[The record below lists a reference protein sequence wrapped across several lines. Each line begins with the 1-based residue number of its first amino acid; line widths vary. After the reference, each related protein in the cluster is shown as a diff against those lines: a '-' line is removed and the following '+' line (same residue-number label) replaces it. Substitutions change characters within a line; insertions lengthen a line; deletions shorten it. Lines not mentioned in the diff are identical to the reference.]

1 MKTDIHTTY
10 VKALDLCQRFDDK
23 FVELAALLR
32 RLKESDPSAFKN
44 FITQAGLGRR
54 RSYYLVAV
62 AEAFGDIAMA
72 QQERLNRIGWTKLQI
87 LARKVTSKNRE
98 KLLRLAEAHTVE
110 DLKARMQGQEP
121 LEGRRT
127 VLLYFS
133 AKQYER
139 FAKAIAKNGAIRSGD
154 GYANKEEALI
164 RALKGK

>member
-1 MKTDIHTTY
+1 MTKDIDLIYT
-10 VKALDLCQRFDDK
+10 KALTLSYRFDDK

-32 RLKESDPSAFKN
+32 QLKESDPSAFKN
-44 FITQAGLGRR
+44 FLVQAGLGRR
-54 RSYYLVAV
+54 RSYYLIDV

-87 LARKVTSKNRE
+87 LARNVTPKNRE
-98 KLLRLAEAHTVE
+98 KLLRLAEGHTVE
-110 DLKARMQGQEP
+110 DLKALMQGQEP

-133 AKQYER
+133 AKQYEK
-139 FAKAIAKNGAIRSGD
+139 FAKAIAKNGAIRSGE

-164 RALKGK
+164 RALKRK

>member
-1 MKTDIHTTY
+1 MTKDIDLIYT
-10 VKALDLCQRFDDK
+10 KALTLSYRFDDK

-32 RLKESDPSAFKN
+32 QLKESDPSAFKN
-44 FITQAGLGRR
+44 FLVQAGLGRR
-54 RSYYLVAV
+54 RSYYLIDV

-87 LARKVTSKNRE
+87 LARNVTPKNRE
-98 KLLRLAEAHTVE
+98 KLLRLAEGHTVE
-110 DLKARMQGQEP
+110 DLKALMQGQEP

-133 AKQYER
+133 AKQYEK
-139 FAKAIAKNGAIRSGD
+139 FAKVIAKNGAIRSGE

-164 RALKGK
+164 RALKRK